1 MASIIGAALPALDE
15 TCKFIVGVFV
25 GVRIFPFM
33 PLAPQPP
40 AFRCP
45 PVGFSRRHPGGCLLM
60 AVIEME
66 NKSIRTDYHDF
77 FDLFGENVLVKLGR
91 TQHIG
96 SNFLKNF
103 FWNAF
108 GITGF
113 DAVLTFGLADP
124 ISRNIEPEYNT
135 DYEGKNRRRTAHSG

>member
-1 MASIIGAALPALDE
+1 
-15 TCKFIVGVFV
+15 
-25 GVRIFPFM
+25 
-33 PLAPQPP
+33 
-40 AFRCP
+40 
-45 PVGFSRRHPGGCLLM
+45 M

-66 NKSIRTDYHDF
+66 NKSIRTDYHDL

-96 SNFLKNF
+96 SNFLKHF

-124 ISRNIEPEYNT
+124 NVIDLSGSVPFSASAIMLAAASTGYLC
-135 DYEGKNRRRTAHSG
+135 GKGS